1 MAFVLTYNSAV
12 SSLINYFERNDQEF
26 LDAIPS
32 FFTFAINKISASL
45 KALGLEIIANFST
58 TISSNVL
65 QKPSYY
71 RSSISIELIDSNG
84 NINILQKRL
93 LEYCRMYWPNE
104 SNKGQPIYYGDID
117 YNNLLLVPTPDQVYQ
132 CRLNYFATLS
142 YLDENN
148 QTNWATEF
156 APQLLF
162 KALLREGAIFTRAD
176 ERLAVFDK
184 EYEAELNS
192 LIVENKVRKF
202 DRTSQGDLA

>member
-12 SSLINYFERNDQEF
+12 ATLINYFERDDQEF

-32 FFTFAINKISASL
+32 FFTFAINKISANL
-45 KALGLEIIANFST
+45 KALGLEVVANFST
-58 TISSNVL
+58 TIDSNVL

-71 RSSISIELIDSNG
+71 RSAISIELIDPEG
-84 NINILQKRL
+84 NIIILQKRL

-104 SNKGQPIYYGDID
+104 SNTAQPEFYADLD
-117 YNNLLLVPTPDQVYQ
+117 YNNLLLVPTAGLVYQ

-142 YLDENN
+142 YLDVNN
-148 QTNWATEF
+148 QTNWATEY

-162 KALLREGAIFTRAD
+162 KALLREGILFTRQD
-176 ERLAVFDK
+176 ERMPILDK
-184 EYEAELNS
+184 EYNDELQS
-192 LIVENKVRKF
+192 LTLENKVRKY